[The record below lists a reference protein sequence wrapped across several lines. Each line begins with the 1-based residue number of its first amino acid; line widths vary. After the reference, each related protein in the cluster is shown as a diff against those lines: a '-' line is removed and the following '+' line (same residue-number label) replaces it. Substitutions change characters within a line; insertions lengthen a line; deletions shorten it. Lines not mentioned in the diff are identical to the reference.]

1 MNVTVNKALRGLFA
15 MLGMLALLVLPALSN
30 AQAPEPFRDEELD
43 QMLAP
48 IALYPDAL
56 LSQILMASTYP
67 ADVKDAA
74 AWSKAN
80 PKVSGDEAVKR
91 VAAQPWE
98 PSVQSLVAFPQVLAM
113 MAARPSDVQR
123 LGDAFLADPGRLMD
137 RVQFLRAKA
146 NAAGNL
152 KSTEQQLV
160 ELQSDAGKQVSVI
173 VPAQPQVVYVPVYQ
187 PTVMYGPW
195 PYASYPPYYWPP
207 PPAYYPGGVF
217 VAGVVWGVAISGVS
231 NSLWGGFN
239 WGRNDVNI
247 NVNRYNNINVNR
259 PITVNNNRFEH
270 NAQRRRDVPYRDARS
285 REQFGRKT
293 DSTIDRDAFRGRDG
307 KDADRARA
315 AEALKARGA
324 DPAEGRRQL
333 KGSDAGSG
341 SAREPR
347 SDRAPDRSVD
357 RTPDRSPDRTPVR
370 NTQVARAEP
379 VSQGALAGARDG
391 GAARA
396 NAERG
401 RASAAAMQGGHGGGA
416 RAAGAGRHR

>member
-1 MNVTVNKALRGLFA
+1 MNETANTALRRFFA
-15 MLGMLALLVLPALSN
+15 MLGMLALLVLPALSS
-30 AQAPEPFRDEELD
+30 AQAPPPFRDEELD

-80 PKVSGDEAVKR
+80 PKVSGDEAVTR
-91 VAAQPWE
+91 VAGQPWE

-113 MAARPSDVQR
+113 MGARPSDVQR
-123 LGDAFLADPGRLMD
+123 LGDAFLAEPSRVMD
-137 RVQFLRAKA
+137 RVQVLRARA

-152 KSTEQQLV
+152 KSTEQQRV
-160 ELQSDAGKQVSVI
+160 ELQTDAGKQVIVI

-187 PTVMYGPW
+187 PTVIYGPW

-207 PPAYYPGGVF
+207 PVAYYPGGVF
-217 VAGVVWGVAISGVS
+217 VAGVVWGVAISGAS
-231 NSLWGGFN
+231 NALWGGFN
-239 WGRNDVNI
+239 WGRNDINI
-247 NVNRYNNINVNR
+247 NVNRFNTVNVNR

-285 REQFGRKT
+285 REQFGRKA
-293 DSTIDRDAFRGRDG
+293 DSTIDRDAFRGHDG
-307 KDADRARA
+307 KDAERARA

-324 DPAEGRRQL
+324 DPAEGRKQL
-333 KGSDAGSG
+333 KGADAGSG
-341 SAREPR
+341 PARELR
-347 SDRAPDRSVD
+347 PDRS
-357 RTPDRSPDRTPVR
+357 PDRSPDRTQDRTQVR
-370 NTQVARAEP
+370 GTQVARAEP

>member
-1 MNVTVNKALRGLFA
+1 MKVTVNRALRRVFA
-15 MLGMLALLVLPALSN
+15 MLGMLALLALPALSN
-30 AQAPEPFRDEELD
+30 AQVPEPFRDEELD

-74 AWSKAN
+74 TWSKAN

-91 VAAQPWE
+91 VAGQPWE

-137 RVQFLRAKA
+137 RVQILRAKA
-146 NAAGNL
+146 KAAGNL

-160 ELQSDAGKQVSVI
+160 ELQSDAGKQVIVI

-247 NVNRYNNINVNR
+247 NVNRYNN
-259 PITVNNNRFEH
+259 
-270 NAQRRRDVPYRDARS
+270 
-285 REQFGRKT
+285 
-293 DSTIDRDAFRGRDG
+293 
-307 KDADRARA
+307 
-315 AEALKARGA
+315 
-324 DPAEGRRQL
+324 
-333 KGSDAGSG
+333 
-341 SAREPR
+341 
-347 SDRAPDRSVD
+347 
-357 RTPDRSPDRTPVR
+357 
-370 NTQVARAEP
+370 
-379 VSQGALAGARDG
+379 
-391 GAARA
+391 
-396 NAERG
+396 
-401 RASAAAMQGGHGGGA
+401 
-416 RAAGAGRHR
+416 

>member
-1 MNVTVNKALRGLFA
+1 
-15 MLGMLALLVLPALSN
+15 
-30 AQAPEPFRDEELD
+30 
-43 QMLAP
+43 
-48 IALYPDAL
+48 
-56 LSQILMASTYP
+56 
-67 ADVKDAA
+67 
-74 AWSKAN
+74 
-80 PKVSGDEAVKR
+80 
-91 VAAQPWE
+91 
-98 PSVQSLVAFPQVLAM
+98 
-113 MAARPSDVQR
+113 
-123 LGDAFLADPGRLMD
+123 
-137 RVQFLRAKA
+137 
-146 NAAGNL
+146 
-152 KSTEQQLV
+152 
-160 ELQSDAGKQVSVI
+160 
-173 VPAQPQVVYVPVYQ
+173 
-187 PTVMYGPW
+187 
-195 PYASYPPYYWPP
+195 
-207 PPAYYPGGVF
+207 VF
-217 VAGVVWGVAISGVS
+217 VAGVVWGVAISSAS

-239 WGRNDVNI
+239 WGRNDIDI

-333 KGSDAGSG
+333 KGADAGSG
-341 SAREPR
+341 SARELR
-347 SDRAPDRSVD
+347 SDRA
-357 RTPDRSPDRTPVR
+357 PDRSPDRTPVR
-370 NTQVARAEP
+370 DTHGARAEP